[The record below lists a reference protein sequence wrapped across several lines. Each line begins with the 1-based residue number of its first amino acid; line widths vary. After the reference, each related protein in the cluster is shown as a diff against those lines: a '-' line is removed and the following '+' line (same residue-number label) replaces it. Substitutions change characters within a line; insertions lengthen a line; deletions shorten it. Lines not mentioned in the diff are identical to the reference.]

1 MSRGSTPI
9 SGSPEEVAELRVV
22 AKAPPQM
29 LEQKAE
35 LEAAYA
41 RIKELMAEAEKEEV
55 RWQERIAAVITSA
68 GLTPIDA
75 SGNESGDPLDW
86 TADQVGAA
94 LGEAM
99 AADAHVQA
107 VSELRAQLA
116 SADARA
122 ASSIEERDF
131 ARATISEVVRVAC
144 AASND
149 AERALRKAG
158 LLDGAAGMGAA
169 AIASAAKADAFA
181 EAAAHVERHSCVST
195 CCDANPSAN
204 EAKALAECI
213 RAHGRRT

>member
-1 MSRGSTPI
+1 VSAALDALMAKSRGT
-9 SGSPEEVAELRVV
+9 EVCASDVG
-22 AKAPPQM
+22 AY

-41 RIKELMAEAEKEEV
+41 RIKDLMAEAEKEEV
-55 RWQERIAAVITSA
+55 RWQERIAASILAA
-68 GLTPIDA
+68 GLTPFNAI
-75 SGNESGDPLDW
+75 GNDSGDPLDF
-86 TADQVGAA
+86 TDDQVREA
-94 LGEAM
+94 LARLNNLLEV
-99 AADAHVQA
+99 ADADTW
-107 VSELRAQLA
+107 RA
-116 SADARA
+116 
-122 ASSIEERDF
+122 IH
-131 ARATISEVVRVAC
+131 VAC

-158 LLDGAAGMGAA
+158 LLDGAAGMDAA